1 MKHGWTV
8 LCLSTIISQ
17 TCQGV
22 CAFEQWW
29 ESGVYPQIFKY
40 HTSHPTKEF
49 LQWNSYVLLQ
59 CKQIKYVLL
68 KCKKHNKQS
77 PKSLQPHDLR
87 FHSSQLP
94 IWLVVSNICIYIW
107 KHKKCS
113 KPPTQLWHNGS
124 SRSCQR
130 ALEDQAQSDMHN
142 LTGEPFRKKISET
155 RVIYEL
161 YMGYIWVI
169 YIYIPQP

>member
-1 MKHGWTV
+1 MDERCYVCLPSSAKHVRVCVPSSSGERVACILKYSNITPLILPKSSCNEIHMFSFNVNKSNMFSLNVKNTTNSLPKVYNPMIWDSTHHS
-8 LCLSTIISQ
+8 CLS
-17 TCQGV
+17 G
-22 CAFEQWW
+22 WW
-29 ESGVYPQIFKY
+29 FQIYVY
-40 HTSHPTKEF
+40 
-49 LQWNSYVLLQ
+49 
-59 CKQIKYVLL
+59 
-68 KCKKHNKQS
+68 
-77 PKSLQPHDLR
+77 
-87 FHSSQLP
+87 
-94 IWLVVSNICIYIW
+94 IYIW